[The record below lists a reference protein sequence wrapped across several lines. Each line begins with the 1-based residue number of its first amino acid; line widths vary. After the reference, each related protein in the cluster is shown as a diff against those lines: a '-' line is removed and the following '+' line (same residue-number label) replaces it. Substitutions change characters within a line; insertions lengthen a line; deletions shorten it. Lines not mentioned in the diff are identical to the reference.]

1 MLKYIIEGDID
12 FYEELYKSMD
22 TTSKEDKEDVKKC
35 LITNEPLQENH
46 ITLNCNHKFNY
57 VPLFNDILNHKKKY
71 NIMERK
77 SLATKEIRCPYCRN
91 IQNTLLPY
99 IEDMG
104 VPKIHGVN
112 YYSEDKKNTHNYNL
126 YKDGFV
132 NGTCEYKNIIELN
145 GEIIE
150 TGCSVT
156 IVKKF
161 VIDGKNYCPHHK
173 LLMAKKHMMQKKQEA
188 KEKAKL
194 EKQQAKEKA
203 KQEKQ
208 EAKEKA
214 KQEKQQAKEK
224 AKLEKQPVDK
234 APKENVILQ
243 QGQCCQLLKTGPKK
257 GSPCLQKV
265 HENNLCLRHFHLTEK
280 K

>member
-22 TTSKEDKEDVKKC
+22 ASKDEEHINKC

-46 ITLNCNHKFNY
+46 ITLNCNHRFNY

-71 NIMERK
+71 NGMERK
-77 SLATKEIRCPYCRN
+77 CLASKEIRCPYCRN

-112 YYSEDKKNTHNYNL
+112 YYSEDKKSYHDYNF

-132 NGTCEYKNIIELN
+132 NGICEYKNITELN
-145 GEIIE
+145 GTLVES
-150 TGCSVT
+150 TCSIT

-173 LLMAKKHMMQKKQEA
+173 LLMAKKYMLQKKQEAKLKKQEA

-194 EKQQAKEKA
+194 EKQE
-203 KQEKQ
+203 
-208 EAKEKA
+208 
-214 KQEKQQAKEK
+214 AKEK
-224 AKLEKQPVDK
+224 AKLEKQK
-234 APKENVILQ
+234 AKEKAKQELVSVPKENVILQ
-243 QGQCCQLLKTGPKK
+243 QGQCCQLLKTGPNK
-257 GSPCLQKV
+257 GNPCLQKV
-265 HENNLCLRHFHLTEK
+265 HQNNLCLRHFHLTEK